1 MSGSIGVA
9 EVFATVG
16 TMLNDAG
23 FARWT
28 RAELQRH
35 LNDAYRAIV
44 TNRPD
49 ASTERVDVAL
59 AAGPKQS
66 VASVSGVIAIL
77 DVVRNVA
84 DNSADRSVE
93 LILRDVLDTQL
104 PGWRKDAG
112 SINIDH
118 WIFDIR
124 TPMEFEV
131 YPPAADGA
139 AVEVLCSVMPT
150 QHALTSQQL
159 SGTDA
164 ITETISLDD
173 IYMPAIVSWMLHR
186 SYSKDDE
193 TGEAN
198 KANQNLAEFKDFMGV
213 KTSTDVSMLKL
224 PNGGGA
230 S

>member
-16 TMLNDAG
+16 MMLNDTG

-35 LNDAYRAIV
+35 LNDAYRVIV

-49 ASTERVDVAL
+49 ANTDMVGLEL
-59 AAGPKQS
+59 AVGAKQS
-66 VASVSGVIAIL
+66 VNSVSGAIAVL

-84 DNSADRSVE
+84 DSSEGKSIE
-93 LILRDVLDTQL
+93 LVPRDVLDTQL
-104 PGWRKDAG
+104 PGWRKETG
-112 SINIDH
+112 SIDIEH
-118 WIFDIR
+118 WVFDIR
-124 TPMEFEV
+124 LPKEFEV

-139 AVEVLCSVMPT
+139 AVDVLCSVMPE

-159 SGTDA
+159 SGSTA
-164 ITETISLDD
+164 ITDTNSLDD
-173 IYMPAIVSWMLHR
+173 IYMPAIVCWMLHR
-186 SYSKDDE
+186 AYSKDDE
-193 TGEAN
+193 TGEAG
-198 KANQNLAEFKDFMGV
+198 KANQYLAEFKDFLGV
-213 KTSTDVSMLKL
+213 KTNTDLTMLKL
-224 PNGGGA
+224 PNGGA